1 MKNYKMTDSWQ
12 EEDSYTATEP
22 ELFLLA
28 YELFCGRP
36 VCEDLKQAKKEFGK
50 DVAKAIDYI
59 KQECGWHAEALSA

>member
-1 MKNYKMTDSWQ
+1 MQNYKMTDTWQ

-36 VCEDLKQAKKEFGK
+36 VAENLKQAKNEFGK
-50 DVAKAIDYI
+50 DIEKALAYI
-59 KQECGWHAEALSA
+59 EQECGWHAEALTA